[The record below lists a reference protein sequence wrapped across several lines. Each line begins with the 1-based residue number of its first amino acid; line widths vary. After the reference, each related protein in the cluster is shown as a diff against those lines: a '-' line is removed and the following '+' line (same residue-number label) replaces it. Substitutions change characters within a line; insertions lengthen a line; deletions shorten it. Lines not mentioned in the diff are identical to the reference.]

1 VVNILIW
8 STIEPCVSIIAAC
21 LPTYGPLFRHGGTFK
36 SLVSSIR
43 SLMRTSKT
51 STHHGSISLADGP
64 GGHMQASREP
74 KAIVYRQRER
84 TGSDIALKESETA
97 LRGSENDLE
106 AQPRHLL

>member
-1 VVNILIW
+1 
-8 STIEPCVSIIAAC
+8 
-21 LPTYGPLFRHGGTFK
+21 
-36 SLVSSIR
+36 
-43 SLMRTSKT
+43 
-51 STHHGSISLADGP
+51 
-64 GGHMQASREP
+64 MQASREP